1 MKENCDKIIYENGEY
16 FFEEMYNIKSDRIE
30 LVSIYYNRESC
41 NRYRNEK
48 GEEIAFFN
56 LIISSCISCSSI
68 DLFLSF
74 FDLDKSVICLYKT
87 KDCISDKKLFIRYH
101 SLNFYIHLFQN
112 L

>member
-56 LIISSCISCSSI
+56 LMYINHHRIDYTEKVKQAIIS
-68 DLFLSF
+68 
-74 FDLDKSVICLYKT
+74 YNRG
-87 KDCISDKKLFIRYH
+87 KKLEQ
-101 SLNFYIHLFQN
+101 LFKN
-112 L
+112 ENYEL